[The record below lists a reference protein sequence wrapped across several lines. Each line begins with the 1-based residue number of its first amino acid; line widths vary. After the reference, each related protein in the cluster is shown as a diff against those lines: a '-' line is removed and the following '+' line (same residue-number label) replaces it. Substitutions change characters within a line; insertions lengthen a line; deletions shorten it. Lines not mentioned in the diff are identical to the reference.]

1 MRFLIDEISRSTV
14 NLLRQHGHEAMDV
27 REIGLRGAS
36 DADVAAYAQKH
47 QLCLLSGDMGFAD
60 IRNYPPGKYSG
71 VVVLHLPAKA
81 TSSTILTL
89 LQSLLV
95 QTRLLTGLMG
105 NLPSLSAAVSAFEEL
120 IFFGL
125 CPVSER

>member
-1 MRFLIDEISRSTV
+1 MRFLIDEDLPRSMD
-14 NLLRQHGHEAMDV
+14 NLLRQCGHEAIDV
-27 REIGLRGAS
+27 RDIGLRGAT
-36 DADVAAYAQKH
+36 DTEIATYVQKH
-47 QLCLLSGDMGFAD
+47 ELCLLSGDMGFAD

-95 QTRLLTGLMG
+95 QTEIVNQLNGKL
-105 NLPSLSAAVSAFEEL
+105 AIV
-120 IFFGL
+120 
-125 CPVSER
+125 ERGRVRIRKG